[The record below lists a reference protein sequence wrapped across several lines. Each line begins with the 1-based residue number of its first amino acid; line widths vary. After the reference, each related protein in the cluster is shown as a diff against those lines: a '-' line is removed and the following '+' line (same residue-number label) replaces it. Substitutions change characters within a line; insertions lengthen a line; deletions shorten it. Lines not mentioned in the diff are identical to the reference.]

1 MSSKRYYYSD
11 TISDF
16 MEKEEFEIVGEL
28 TLAYSHTINDETKR
42 SWLDEIRVLRSVL
55 NKYRNRGSVYFEYNI
70 PRMGRRADVIALID
84 DIVFVIEFKT
94 INSKFTHEAVIQVWD
109 YALDLKNFQEG
120 SRNRKMVPILVAP
133 TEKDKNCVMEL
144 SHFEDLVYR
153 PMQVNEE
160 RLNDAIADT
169 DGLGAAYMIG
179 PSYFLKL
186 KDNGADFNKLWK
198 MNIEPL
204 LKEYLRGFRKT
215 AEILEKFSKAYFNTN
230 DSQPSDTPKLIDED

>member
-133 TEKDKNCVMEL
+133 TEKDKNCVMNC
-144 SHFEDLVYR
+144 H
-153 PMQVNEE
+153 
-160 RLNDAIADT
+160 I
-169 DGLGAAYMIG
+169 
-179 PSYFLKL
+179 LK
-186 KDNGADFNKLWK
+186 
-198 MNIEPL
+198 
-204 LKEYLRGFRKT
+204 
-215 AEILEKFSKAYFNTN
+215 ILF
-230 DSQPSDTPKLIDED
+230 IDQCK